1 MEPYQATLFRDL
13 GTAGVSYVLCGGLAI
28 VLHGLHRFTA
38 DIDLAVALDAE
49 NLHRFIEVVTGL
61 GYRPRAPVPAGDLV
75 DADNRRQWRKE
86 KKATVFTFVDPN
98 LPYRQIDVFLE
109 DPLPFGELQAQSL
122 LQQGEGYTVRIASAE
137 HLLRMKQKIQP
148 PRPQDTVDILM
159 LEQKLGGRKV
169 NE

>member
-1 MEPYQATLFRDL
+1 MEPYHAILFRELDI
-13 GTAGVSYVLCGGLAI
+13 AGVSYVLCGGLAI

-38 DIDLAVALDAE
+38 DIDLAVALAAE
-49 NLHRFIEVVTGL
+49 NLRRFIEVVTRL
-61 GYRPRAPVPAGDLV
+61 GYRPRAPVPADDLINPQ
-75 DADNRRQWRKE
+75 NRRNWHKE

-109 DPLPFGELQAQSL
+109 DPLPFDDLQAQST

-148 PRPQDTVDILM
+148 PRPQDALDILM
-159 LEQKLGGRKV
+159 LEKKLLGEKKIP
-169 NE
+169 